1 MLSSSRDR
9 GDDRALPDPFN
20 RLLHPMLQLTEVAL
34 SRSLLGQSLTELH
47 RERLWNQIEGRLW
60 DLLSCYQWSFRDVWL
75 YVPVPTS
82 SLTKPTFNVFWCGLF
97 VTGGRLMKAKDN
109 VHMVNLFS
117 RKQNNWE
124 RQVDLWF
131 LFVSFHLCIDRSAIL
146 AWRGSSRQAWLSTSV
161 NMTLA
166 LEPTDLLW
174 SSVSPSACCFLHRL
188 VLVCMWWTPPTDATT
203 NKTNTL
209 PPTLCT

>member
-109 VHMVNLFS
+109 VHMVNLFLGS
-117 RKQNNWE
+117 KTIGNDRLTY
-124 RQVDLWF
+124 DF
-131 LFVSFHLCIDRSAIL
+131 CLCRFICALIDQR
-146 AWRGSSRQAWLSTSV
+146 
-161 NMTLA
+161 
-166 LEPTDLLW
+166 
-174 SSVSPSACCFLHRL
+174 F
-188 VLVCMWWTPPTDATT
+188 
-203 NKTNTL
+203 
-209 PPTLCT
+209 